1 MAEALIRV
9 EVAYATPDRQWLT
22 GLDVPVGTTAGE
34 AVRSSGL
41 AEAFPGVDTTRIGIF
56 GEHTVPDRVLED
68 GDRVEVYRPLIAD
81 PREVRR
87 ELARQG
93 KSMGRRR

>member
-1 MAEALIRV
+1 M
-9 EVAYATPDRQWLT
+9 
-22 GLDVPVGTTAGE
+22 E

-41 AEAFPGVDTTRIGIF
+41 LEEHPGLDTSRIGIF
-56 GEHTVPDRVLED
+56 GEQVEPDRLLED
-68 GDRVEVYRPLIAD
+68 GDRVEIYRPLTAD
-81 PREVRR
+81 PKEVRR